1 MFRKAER
8 KKAKLRLGIAGPA
21 GAGKTYSA
29 LLIAQGLGGKIAMI
43 DTEHRSGDLYAHLME
58 YDIAQIE
65 PPYTPAKYRE
75 GIEVAEK
82 AGYGVLIIDSLSHA
96 WEGEGGLLEMHD
108 KTTKAR
114 SDKNSFNA
122 WRDITPEHNRL
133 VDAILKSGLH
143 VIITLRSKM
152 AYEVQTDERTGKSK
166 PVKIGLKPIFREGVE
181 YEFTTVLDMTADYH
195 LATTSKDRTQLFDGK
210 PPFTPSQET
219 GAQLLEWLETGVDA
233 DAAAREAVKD
243 MIERISKIE
252 NMFELRNWW
261 KKHQA
266 EIDALKLVD
275 RTLVVNAKDTRK
287 TELEKKEQAGQAQS
301 AGG

>member
-43 DTEHRSGDLYAHLME
+43 DTEHRSGDLYAHLLE

-65 PPYTPAKYRE
+65 APYTPTKYRE
-75 GIEVAEK
+75 GIEAAEK

-181 YEFTTVLDMTADYH
+181 YEFTTVLDMTAEDH

-210 PPFTPSQET
+210 PPFTPSSAT
-219 GAQLLEWLETGVDA
+219 GAQLLEWLETGVDSVQISEESKQTMIK
-233 DAAAREAVKD
+233 RIS
-243 MIERISKIE
+243 MIE
-252 NMFELRNWW
+252 NPFELRNWYD
-261 KKHQA
+261 KHKA
-266 EIDALKLVD
+266 EIDTLIHEHKEEIMSLLTETKQKLQ
-275 RTLVVNAKDTRK
+275 
-287 TELEKKEQAGQAQS
+287 EKKEHQGALV
-301 AGG
+301 